1 MPSIWFGKGPEVS
14 SDTLRV
20 RSNCIALKM
29 ETGKPSGILIIRG
42 KIISIITVAGQEMMR
57 NLSETNYQIILQI
70 DVYANYF
77 CSISTQAPSKAIK
90 ALLTKRGAK
99 SIRAD
104 GRKTEAYGRNEVI
117 LNIDGLNIYT
127 KTIITCDDD
136 LAR

>member
-1 MPSIWFGKGPEVS
+1 MHCSKDGDQK
-14 SDTLRV
+14 
-20 RSNCIALKM
+20 A
-29 ETGKPSGILIIRG
+29 IRYVEYKR
-42 KIISIITVAGQEMMR
+42 KIISIINVAGQEMMR

-77 CSISTQAPSKAIK
+77 CSISPQAPSKAIR

-104 GRKTEAYGRNEVI
+104 GRKTEVYGRNEVI

-127 KTIITCDDD
+127 KTMITCDDD